1 MTHKISYGYRSLHI
15 IQTSRVFTSTVT
27 NTRIILMFDV
37 ISDKIGIM
45 QNLYLSKKL
54 LIKLKQNSQNNN
66 TDRYVAPESYATAQ
80 QSL

>member
-1 MTHKISYGYRSLHI
+1 
-15 IQTSRVFTSTVT
+15 
-27 NTRIILMFDV
+27 
-37 ISDKIGIM
+37 M

-66 TDRYVAPESYATAQ
+66 TDRYVAPEIYATAQ